1 MLDYQYIKELEA
13 FDEELKKMNKKE
25 EQELIEHI
33 ALRARMLAMVIFF
46 LASIYLCNLFASQMQ
61 SAQEDE
67 DFKE

>member
-1 MLDYQYIKELEA
+1 MLDYQYIKEIEA
-13 FDEELKKMNKKE
+13 FEGVKNMSKKDEK
-25 EQELIEHI
+25 ELIEQI